1 MNKLAVALIAALLFA
16 GAAALPTAT
25 SKAETAHVKAQA
37 VMIPPGTP
45 LSGLLDAVTPPSDKL
60 DKALKG
66 LQATER
72 PPTAV
77 SEGYF
82 LNLGSVLYI
91 ACGSVEPSPLGPV
104 GALIGDHPLMHIGSG
119 TGEVIGKN
127 RVLTAA
133 HVVRGSSACYAGRS
147 KARVI
152 YQDDV
157 ADIAVLETDT
167 ADKPIIPISCDGYE
181 ANNLYLG
188 VGFAEGQDYVIQ
200 KFIATGH
207 VISTPVRNEAKPIVK
222 MALMIG
228 YSFEGMSGGPVVDSH
243 GRIVGMVNAG
253 AAGEPMMI
261 SRALADTAL
270 CTALRLPAAPTTTA
284 KKD

>member
-1 MNKLAVALIAALLFA
+1 MNKLAVALIATLLVSW
-16 GAAALPTAT
+16 GGAT
-25 SKAETAHVKAQA
+25 STAKPKLGAVAQPQA
-37 VMIPPGTP
+37 VMIDPASPIGN
-45 LSGLLDAVTPPSDKL
+45 LLGALTPPSDKL
-60 DKALKG
+60 DKALQG
-66 LQATER
+66 LQASNR

-77 SEGYF
+77 AQGYF

-91 ACGSVEPSPLGPV
+91 ACGSVEASPLGAA
-104 GALIGDHPLMHIGSG
+104 GALIGDPPQMRLGSG
-119 TGEVIGKN
+119 TGEVIGKD

-133 HVVRGSSACYAGRS
+133 HVVRGSSACYAGRA

-167 ADKPIIPISCDGYE
+167 ADKPPLAISCDGYE
-181 ANNLYLG
+181 PNNLYLG

-200 KFIATGH
+200 KFISTGK
-207 VISTPVRNEAKPIVK
+207 VISVPVRNSPKPIVK

-228 YSFEGMSGGPVVDSH
+228 YSFEGMSGGPVVDAH
-243 GRIVGMVNAG
+243 GRIVGLVNAG
-253 AAGEPMMI
+253 AGGGDPLMI

-270 CTALRLPAAPTTTA
+270 CTALKAPAPITTA